1 MSFCER
7 LQRAVP
13 VSERHNLLGREGGV
27 KRLKRG
33 GSLFGGIAQGGSKE
47 HYSDKLCEQ
56 RLSHLLKGR
65 SDLWG
70 SPNASIETVSDHFTA
85 SAARMR
91 MLMGRVFI
99 VDDEEH
105 VRKTV
110 GLALKQGGYEV
121 IEAADGEEAIIAIQS
136 YPPGFSVHAIICD
149 IGLPKVNGHD
159 VITFIRAK
167 LPSVP
172 VIVLTGQADVQGAAE
187 LFKQGV
193 VDYLIKPAQAQTLLD
208 AVRRAIGEQ
217 ALLG

>member
-1 MSFCER
+1 M
-7 LQRAVP
+7 
-13 VSERHNLLGREGGV
+13 
-27 KRLKRG
+27 
-33 GSLFGGIAQGGSKE
+33 I
-47 HYSDKLCEQ
+47 
-56 RLSHLLKGR
+56 
-65 SDLWG
+65 
-70 SPNASIETVSDHFTA
+70 
-85 SAARMR
+85 
-91 MLMGRVFI
+91 MGRVLI

-121 IEAADGEEAIIAIQS
+121 LEAVDGEQAIKSVQS
-136 YPPGFSVHAIICD
+136 YPADLQLHAIICD

-159 VITFIRAK
+159 VISFLRAK

-172 VIVLTGQADVQGAAE
+172 VLVLTGQPDVQGAAA

>member
-1 MSFCER
+1 M
-7 LQRAVP
+7 
-13 VSERHNLLGREGGV
+13 
-27 KRLKRG
+27 
-33 GSLFGGIAQGGSKE
+33 I
-47 HYSDKLCEQ
+47 
-56 RLSHLLKGR
+56 
-65 SDLWG
+65 
-70 SPNASIETVSDHFTA
+70 
-85 SAARMR
+85 
-91 MLMGRVFI
+91 MGRVLI

-121 IEAADGEEAIIAIQS
+121 LEAVDGEQAIKSVQS
-136 YPPGFSVHAIICD
+136 YPADLQLHAIICD

-159 VITFIRAK
+159 VISFIRAK

-172 VIVLTGQADVQGAAE
+172 VLVLTGQPDVQGAAA